1 MYPLD
6 QLPLLG
12 VRDVDRT
19 EKDRFP
25 LNRYLSFLRS
35 SESINRV
42 KKIDLLR
49 SIRIDPFVTLSYCGK
64 LLLLIMAQPS

>member
-1 MYPLD
+1 MCCDGFIRGTWRFYVIRGESRADEKSVVGAPT
-6 QLPLLG
+6 
-12 VRDVDRT
+12 RDVDRT

-42 KKIDLLR
+42 KKIDL
-49 SIRIDPFVTLSYCGK
+49 
-64 LLLLIMAQPS
+64 